1 MRDVDRGDGSL
12 GRLSVAPEDPSSSD
26 LDLLF
31 DRHVLAMHE
40 DTPPESI
47 HMLPRHA
54 LAGAGITFLVMR
66 EGGTPVAMGAMK
78 QLSPAEGEIKSM
90 HVLAEVRGRGLSATL
105 LDSLLD
111 HARAAGMTRV
121 LLETGVQPSFAAARA
136 LYRRAG
142 FVLCPPFD
150 GYAPDPNSLFMT
162 LSL

>member
-1 MRDVDRGDGSL
+1 M
-12 GRLSVAPEDPSSSD
+12 
-26 LDLLF
+26 LF

-40 DTPPESI
+40 DTPPESV

-54 LAGAGITFLVMR
+54 LAEGGITFFVMR
-66 EGGTPVAMGAMK
+66 EGGTPVAMGAVK

-90 HVLAEVRGRGLSATL
+90 HVLAEVRGRGLSAKL

-121 LLETGVQPSFAAARA
+121 SLETGVQPSFAAARA

-142 FVLCPPFD
+142 FVPCPPFG
-150 GYAPDPNSLFMT
+150 GYGPDPNSLFMT